1 MKRLIASA
9 LGIGHFPLAPGTAG
23 SLAAAVAAFGLH
35 SIAGPELLIASLA
48 AVTLCGFW
56 SLAGT
61 LEDYRDDPPWVV
73 IDEVAGQLL
82 ALLPVSLW
90 IEQEAVTNTVHMI
103 AGWLAGVLLFRVFD
117 IWKPWIVG
125 RADRISG
132 PVGIML
138 DDLLAGALAA
148 VVLAGG
154 GGLAL
159 QMGWIP

>member
-1 MKRLIASA
+1 M
-9 LGIGHFPLAPGTAG
+9 
-23 SLAAAVAAFGLH
+23 AAAVVAFGLH

-48 AVTLCGFW
+48 AVTIGGFW

-61 LEDYRDDPPWVV
+61 LEDSRDDPPWVV

-90 IEQEAVTNTVHMI
+90 LEQAAMANTAHMI

-154 GGLAL
+154 GGLAWQL
-159 QMGWIP
+159 GWIP